1 MLILTAALG
10 ACSDDKKSS
19 SASSSSSSSTAQAG
33 VETTTTTTAPT
44 TTTTAP
50 GLSETSPLGFDGI
63 GPIKIGMTLAQASA
77 AVGKPVELDPNYI
90 LDDCASAEVKGGPK
104 GLAFMVLRDGAS
116 APWKIFRAN
125 VHEGAIATVSGIRVG
140 ATEAEV
146 KAAYSGKGGSYIVS
160 PHPYTGP
167 EGHYLTY
174 DTDGKG
180 GKLLIFE
187 TDGKKVTSFRAGDEG
202 AVQAIEGCA

>member
-90 LDDCASAEVKGGPK
+90 LDDCASAEVKGGPE
-104 GLAFMVLRDGAS
+104 GLAFMVLRDEAS

-146 KAAYSGKGGSYIVS
+146 KAAYSGKGGSYTVS
-160 PHPYTGP
+160 PIPTPGP
-167 EGHYLTY
+167 R
-174 DTDGKG
+174 
-180 GKLLIFE
+180 
-187 TDGKKVTSFRAGDEG
+187 VTT
-202 AVQAIEGCA
+202 